1 MWRHVG
7 ARCLQGF
14 GCASLFSSRIVSTRL
29 FWEIHRGPRSMIVAS
44 LKASGNSNLQ
54 VATGLAGP
62 YTVSFCFLKPLACLA
77 AMKSFSNTKPM
88 SCCNISEM

>member
-14 GCASLFSSRIVSTRL
+14 GCATLFSSRIVSTSL
-29 FWEIHRGPRSMIVAS
+29 FWEVHCGPGSMIGAS
-44 LKASGNSNLQ
+44 LKASGTSALQ

-62 YTVSFCFLKPLACLA
+62 CTVPFCFLKPLACLA
-77 AMKSFSNTKPM
+77 AVKSFTNT
-88 SCCNISEM
+88 N